1 MGKRRLREAS
11 YFAKRHP
18 RLWEQRW
25 CLEWAGLAPS
35 TRKTHIHSNLRK
47 AVGAR
52 GFLFRGK
59 KKKKPLHFRPE
70 NLGCQRGRWGGE
82 PVGSG
87 EVSLHCLGA
96 PHPDA
101 NAPARRPAAPP
112 LQTRPIARRQ
122 DTPPH
127 PARPGGGPT
136 AESTAG
142 ATRPGWGLAP
152 PSGAAPPS
160 PRPSAPRVTP
170 FSSSPQAKGEG
181 DKGGR
186 RRGGRTR
193 RREGFFR
200 KKKTGGQAGN
210 AT

>member
-1 MGKRRLREAS
+1 MVPGVGWSRA
-11 YFAKRHP
+11 
-18 RLWEQRW
+18 
-25 CLEWAGLAPS
+25 S

-82 PVGSG
+82 PVGAG

-186 RRGGRTR
+186 RGGGGGREGGKAFSAR
-193 RREGFFR
+193 RKQVARREM
-200 KKKTGGQAGN
+200 QPDVCPQIPPAA
-210 AT
+210 ATPTPLQEG

>member
-1 MGKRRLREAS
+1 MQRDTPVCGNRDGAWSGLVSRPPPA
-11 YFAKRHP
+11 RHTSTP
-18 RLWEQRW
+18 TSEKLWE
-25 CLEWAGLAPS
+25 P
-35 TRKTHIHSNLRK
+35 
-47 AVGAR
+47 GAS
-52 GFLFRGK
+52 FLGGK

-101 NAPARRPAAPP
+101 NAPAWRPAAPP

-186 RRGGRTR
+186 RRRGRTR

>member
-1 MGKRRLREAS
+1 MQRDTPVCGNRDGAWSGLVSRPPPA
-11 YFAKRHP
+11 RHTSTP
-18 RLWEQRW
+18 TSEKLWE
-25 CLEWAGLAPS
+25 P
-35 TRKTHIHSNLRK
+35 
-47 AVGAR
+47 GAS
-52 GFLFRGK
+52 FLGGK
-59 KKKKPLHFRPE
+59 KKQKPLHFRPE

-82 PVGSG
+82 PVGAG